1 MSSAATN
8 LSTAVRIELAVQ
20 IEVYHCRKD
29 VYRPKYIMDHGT
41 SLETSPLLESQNSSR
56 TPQTISPEST
66 YDAMLKR
73 KLSTCGESTDATA
86 LLEQSVL
93 ADEDLVA
100 SVVDID
106 PELERAICRKL
117 DWRLL
122 PALSIMYLFNSLDK
136 SNLGNAKTDGIDIDL
151 GFTANQYNL
160 LLSVFYIPYV
170 LFALPLTLLGKRYG
184 VTRILP
190 ALMFGFGLMSV
201 ISSACQ
207 NWAGLMVV
215 RWFLGMFESAFFPL
229 VIYYLTTFYRR
240 GELARRLAVFYAA
253 SNVASAFSGLLAFG
267 VFQIRNSIL
276 AGWRWLFIIEG
287 TCTVFA
293 AIGAAFFLP
302 RDVSSARFLTKQE
315 RALAFIRIQSDSS
328 AVVNERLNIREA
340 LKVFRHP
347 ISWGWLILEV
357 CLGVPLQS
365 VTLFLPQIVER
376 LGYSTIRTNLYTVAP
391 NVTGAI
397 ALLILAFA
405 SDRYRLRS
413 AFIAI
418 GFALPV
424 IGFIAYLS
432 ITDVTAHLHEAYF
445 ACFLM
450 TAGTATP
457 SVLLSTWFSNNI
469 PSEGQR
475 AALTGV
481 GVPLA
486 NLMGIV
492 SSNIFREQDKPQYVL
507 GLVVTAC
514 FGAVGAIVSVL
525 MGTWMRF
532 DNNQREKRQN
542 TWIFA
547 QVATMAL
554 GAGPAHPGFRWFL

>member
-1 MSSAATN
+1 M
-8 LSTAVRIELAVQ
+8 
-20 IEVYHCRKD
+20 
-29 VYRPKYIMDHGT
+29 
-41 SLETSPLLESQNSSR
+41 ETSQLLDNLYSSS
-56 TPQTISPEST
+56 TSNTISPAGS
-66 YDAMLKR
+66 YDVMSKGKWA
-73 KLSTCGESTDATA
+73 TFGDGTEATA

-93 ADEDLVA
+93 ADEDMVA
-100 SVVDID
+100 AVIDID
-106 PELERAICRKL
+106 AELESSICRKL

-151 GFTANQYNL
+151 GFTGNQYNL

-184 VTRILP
+184 VTRVLP

-207 NWAGLMVV
+207 NWGSLMAV

-240 GELARRLAVFYAA
+240 GELAGRLAVFYAA

-267 VFQIRNSIL
+267 VFQINSRL
-276 AGWRWLFIIEG
+276 EGWRWLFIIEG
-287 TCTVFA
+287 ICTVLA

-302 RDVSSARFLTKQE
+302 RDVSSARFLTAEE
-315 RALAFIRIQSDSS
+315 RSLAFIRIQRDSS
-328 AVVNERLNIREA
+328 AVVNEPLKIREA

-376 LGYSTIRTNLYTVAP
+376 LGYSTIKTNLYTVAP
-391 NVTGAI
+391 NATGALV
-397 ALLILAFA
+397 LLILAFA
-405 SDRYRLRS
+405 SDRYRLRFP
-413 AFIAI
+413 FIAI

-424 IGFIAYLS
+424 IGFISYMS
-432 ITDVTAHLHEAYF
+432 VTDVAAHVNEAYF

-450 TAGTATP
+450 TAGTAAP

-486 NLMGIV
+486 NLMGLV
-492 SSNIFREQDKPQYVL
+492 SSNIFRDQDKPQYVL
-507 GLVVTAC
+507 ALVVTAG
-514 FGAVGAIVSVL
+514 FGAVGAIVSAL
-525 MGTWMRF
+525 IGMWMRF
-532 DNNQREKRQN
+532 DNIRRENKQN
-542 TWIFA
+542 TWVRG

-554 GAGPAHPGFRWFL
+554 GEGAAHPGFRWFL

>member
-1 MSSAATN
+1 MDDSD
-8 LSTAVRIELAVQ
+8 RI
-20 IEVYHCRKD
+20 
-29 VYRPKYIMDHGT
+29 
-41 SLETSPLLESQNSSR
+41 ETSPLTDNQNSSCASA
-56 TPQTISPEST
+56 TSPESA
-66 YDAMLKR
+66 YDLILKR
-73 KLSTCGESTDATA
+73 KSSTCDDSTDSTA

-106 PELERAICRKL
+106 PGVERSICQKL

-136 SNLGNAKTDGIDIDL
+136 SNLGNAKTDGLDVDL
-151 GFTANQYNL
+151 GFTANEYNL

-207 NWAGLMVV
+207 SWASLMVV

-267 VFQIRNSIL
+267 VFQIRNSLL

-287 TCTVFA
+287 TCTIFA
-293 AIGAAFFLP
+293 AIGAAFLLP
-302 RDVSSARFLTKQE
+302 RDVSSARFLTAKE
-315 RALAFIRIQSDSS
+315 RELATIRIQRDSS
-328 AVVNERLNIREA
+328 AVVNERLNVREA
-340 LKVFRHP
+340 LKIFRHP
-347 ISWGWLILEV
+347 ISWGWLMLEV

-376 LGYSTIRTNLYTVAP
+376 LGYSTITTNLFTVAP

-405 SDRYRLRS
+405 SDRYRLRF

-418 GFALPV
+418 AFALPV
-424 IGFIAYLS
+424 MGFITYLS
-432 ITDVTAHLHEAYF
+432 IGDVAAHLHEAYF

-450 TAGTATP
+450 TAGTAAP

-507 GLVVTAC
+507 GLVVTAG

-532 DNNQREKRQN
+532 DNNRREKKQN
-542 TWIFA
+542 TWLA
-547 QVATMAL
+547 GQVATMAL
-554 GAGPAHPGFRWFL
+554 GQGPAHPGFRWFL

>member
-1 MSSAATN
+1 MRKRRSWDGSEAA
-8 LSTAVRIELAVQ
+8 
-20 IEVYHCRKD
+20 
-29 VYRPKYIMDHGT
+29 
-41 SLETSPLLESQNSSR
+41 
-56 TPQTISPEST
+56 
-66 YDAMLKR
+66 
-73 KLSTCGESTDATA
+73 A

-100 SVVDID
+100 TAIDID
-106 PELERAICRKL
+106 PALERSICRKL

-136 SNLGNAKTDGIDIDL
+136 SNLGNAKTDGIDVDL
-151 GFTANQYNL
+151 GFTGNQYNL
-160 LLSVFYIPYV
+160 LLSIFYVPYV
-170 LFALPLTLLGKRYG
+170 LFALPLTLVGKRYG
-184 VTRILP
+184 VTRVLP
-190 ALMFGFGLMSV
+190 ALMLGFGSMSLA
-201 ISSACQ
+201 SSACQ
-207 NWAGLMVV
+207 TWASLMVV

-253 SNVASAFSGLLAFG
+253 SNVASAFSGLLSFG
-267 VFQIRNSIL
+267 VFQIQNSRL

-287 TCTVFA
+287 ICTVFA
-293 AIGAAFFLP
+293 AIGAAFLLP
-302 RDVSSARFLTKQE
+302 RDVSCARFLTAEE
-315 RALAFIRIQSDSS
+315 RSLAFIRIQSDSS
-328 AVVNERLNIREA
+328 AIVNEPLNIREA

-347 ISWGWLILEV
+347 ITWGWLVLEV

-365 VTLFLPQIVER
+365 VSLFLPQIVER
-376 LGYSTIRTNLYTVAP
+376 LGYSTVKTNLYTVAP
-391 NVTGAI
+391 NATGAV

-413 AFIAI
+413 LFIAI

-424 IGFIAYLS
+424 IGFLTYLFIA
-432 ITDVTAHLHEAYF
+432 DVAAHVHEAYL

-450 TAGTATP
+450 TAGTAAP

-492 SSNIFREQDKPQYVL
+492 SSNVFREQDKPQYVL
-507 GLVVTAC
+507 ALTVTAI
-514 FGAVGAIVSVL
+514 FGAVGAIVSTV
-525 MGTWMRF
+525 MGMWMRL
-532 DNNQREKRQN
+532 DNIRREKRQN
-542 TWIFA
+542 SWVRG

-554 GAGPAHPGFRWFL
+554 SEGPAHPGFRWFL